1 MLNYPKNLLALFL
14 LLFFSCK
21 KEVYDPTLNSSQRS
35 INLTKHKWSMTHE
48 YVDSTSYAKN
58 NLNLWPLNTTDDFM
72 SIYDT
77 CGWDSKSVFL
87 TNGKCQL
94 LKSAACDSSVSSD
107 VGYWKLINNENDFV
121 FVGQDTMHII
131 ELTPNDFKMWYKIN
145 TYVSGQLVLT
155 EYCMWTFKSS
165 N

>member
-1 MLNYPKNLLALFL
+1 MKIKSLLLILPFG
-14 LLFFSCK
+14 LFFSFCK
-21 KEVYDPTLNSSQRS
+21 KDTKIVYQQPSERYM
-35 INLTKHKWSMTHE
+35 NLVTHRWSMTHE
-48 YVDSTSYAKN
+48 YVDSTSYAKS
-58 NLNLWPLNTTDDFM
+58 NLNLWPLSTTDDFM

-77 CGWDSKSVFL
+77 CDWDSKSVFL
-87 TNGKCQL
+87 TDGKCQL
-94 LKSAACDSSVSSD
+94 IKSASCDSSVSSD
-107 VGYWKLINNENDFV
+107 VGNWKFINNENDFV
-121 FVGQDTMHII
+121 FIGQDTMHII